1 MKLQFIDRER
11 DDAWLLGQQIER
23 GNNRFIGAEKSNL
36 GLTANRLSHILVI
49 LYVYIHIYAFIYLY
63 ITTIDWECFME
74 QKWILVFALLIGNN

>member
-49 LYVYIHIYAFIYLY
+49 LYVCICIYLFICDNHSLGMFY
-63 ITTIDWECFME
+63 GTKVDIIFCFIDW
-74 QKWILVFALLIGNN
+74 